1 MVSARVGIEN
11 LTRDMHAVG
20 DVMKTEEV
28 LELILWLSN
37 QALEGNDN
45 SSIFRG
51 FCDRCVQAGLAI
63 SHAVAVID
71 TLHPEFEG
79 SAFEWSGAATVDRTE
94 QKYQS
99 TNSGRAREIWET
111 SVFNHLLVTGDIEV
125 RRELA
130 KGAPLDFHRL
140 AELKSA
146 GHTDYLATIH
156 RFSESGSIGEMTAV
170 YSAWAT
176 KAKTGF
182 CDDDLQ
188 TLRKLLPML
197 ALALKNG
204 TSMNIVRTL
213 AEVYLGH
220 DAAERVING
229 QITQG
234 AAEAIDAVIWFS
246 DLKNYTAISDQAEP
260 EQIIPFLNDYSG
272 LAIDCI
278 HRHGGSVLK
287 LIGDGIL
294 AIFKG
299 PDIRS
304 ACASA
309 LDAEN
314 ELRGELKI
322 LDARR
327 SADGAPTTGIYV
339 GLHIGRVFFGNIGSS
354 DRLDF
359 TVVGPAVNEV
369 SRICGTC
376 RPSGNDLLLSGD
388 FADACSS
395 NRQEQF
401 RPVGEFSLRGV
412 AEAKIL
418 LTLSTLNL
426 A

>member
-1 MVSARVGIEN
+1 
-11 LTRDMHAVG
+11 
-20 DVMKTEEV
+20 MKTEEV

-79 SAFEWSGAATVDRTE
+79 SAFEWSSAASTADKTE

-170 YSAWAT
+170 YSALAT

-299 PDIRS
+299 PDMQK

-309 LDAEN
+309 LDAEY
-314 ELRGELKI
+314 ELRSGLKI

-327 SADGAPTTGIYV
+327 STAGAPITGIYV
-339 GLHIGRVFFGNIGSS
+339 GMHIGRVFFGNIGSS

-388 FADACSS
+388 FAEACSPD
-395 NRQEQF
+395 RQRQF
-401 RPVGEFSLRGV
+401 QPVGEFSLRGV

>member
-1 MVSARVGIEN
+1 M
-11 LTRDMHAVG
+11 
-20 DVMKTEEV
+20 
-28 LELILWLSN
+28 
-37 QALEGNDN
+37 
-45 SSIFRG
+45 
-51 FCDRCVQAGLAI
+51 
-63 SHAVAVID
+63 
-71 TLHPEFEG
+71 
-79 SAFEWSGAATVDRTE
+79 
-94 QKYQS
+94 
-99 TNSGRAREIWET
+99 
-111 SVFNHLLVTGDIEV
+111 
-125 RRELA
+125 
-130 KGAPLDFHRL
+130 
-140 AELKSA
+140 
-146 GHTDYLATIH
+146 
-156 RFSESGSIGEMTAV
+156 
-170 YSAWAT
+170 
-176 KAKTGF
+176 
-182 CDDDLQ
+182 
-188 TLRKLLPML
+188 
-197 ALALKNG
+197 
-204 TSMNIVRTL
+204 
-213 AEVYLGH
+213 
-220 DAAERVING
+220 
-229 QITQG
+229 
-234 AAEAIDAVIWFS
+234 IWFS
-246 DLKNYTAISDQAEP
+246 DLKNYTSISDQAEP

-412 AEAKIL
+412 AQAKML
-418 LTLSTLNL
+418 LTLALEH
-426 A
+426 